1 MGRLNLEV
9 DHAKRRVVVAW
20 LNSLFPELNLPSEES
35 ELELRMQLFDGSVFN
50 GILRR
55 LNLGAVDETP
65 NGGFIYP
72 ERRLENVEKFL
83 SVVHRLGLPTFDL
96 NDLDK
101 GNLSAVVECLFS
113 IRSYLGSAVRKDRI
127 GISLPR
133 SRSLQ
138 ISRWRDNEDMNDSLA
153 DGTRSSPVFG
163 DNKQLN
169 FAEVRF
175 QRTSRS
181 LVYPDSTSATS
192 CHSGHKFH
200 EFFHLKPG
208 QYCELPAS
216 KISEM
221 IKSDSL
227 NNAPTQ
233 LLLRVANG
241 ILDESIERKNEELPQ
256 RVACLLKIV
265 VQEIER
271 RITTQAEHI
280 RHQNNL
286 MKVREEKYLSRIA
299 ALETLH
305 KGTREEIKPGESKIG
320 QQKRLGEEDLV
331 KLMMEKENNKGIIS
345 ELKQILR
352 TSSKSIKQEVVEMQ
366 KKWKEDIERFEVKLR
381 VVTDAADSY
390 RSVMLENRKL
400 YNDVQELKGNI
411 RVFCRIRP
419 LPPGENKKAAT
430 EICIGESGELVIVNP
445 FNQGK
450 DGQKVFKFNKVYS
463 ATATQVSDVLELLQ
477 IGQVN
482 RAMCAT
488 AFKSKK
494 QPVITIHVQGIDLI
508 TGDTLH
514 GSLHLVDLAGSE
526 RVGPSEVA
534 GDRLKEAQYIN
545 KSLSALGDVI
555 FALSQKNAHVPYRN
569 SKLTQVLQSSLGG
582 HGKQVMFVQISP
594 DAKSYSE
601 TISTLKFAKR
611 VSEWS

>member
-1 MGRLNLEV
+1 MCKINPQGINTSIIEEVTHKIRLDKIYADE
-9 DHAKRRVVVAW
+9 AKRRVVVAW

-55 LNLGAVDETP
+55 LNLGTVDETP
-65 NGGFIYP
+65 NGSFISP

-169 FAEVRF
+169 FAELRF

-241 ILDESIERKNEELPQ
+241 ILDEIIERKNEELPQ

-345 ELKQILR
+345 ELKQVIESTKSSYEQIYQELQSDANRMKLELQGRIKFVEVLLGESRERILKLEAVSESMSQERCRKEDLFNNLMCLELQSLQILR

-390 RSVMLENRKL
+390 RSFMLENRKL

-419 LPPGENKKAAT
+419 LLPGENKKPAA

-463 ATATQVSDVLELLQ
+463 ATATQ
-477 IGQVN
+477 
-482 RAMCAT
+482 
-488 AFKSKK
+488 
-494 QPVITIHVQGIDLI
+494 
-508 TGDTLH
+508 
-514 GSLHLVDLAGSE
+514 GSVFG
-526 RVGPSEVA
+526 
-534 GDRLKEAQYIN
+534 Y
-545 KSLSALGDVI
+545 SALGEI
-555 FALSQKNAHVPYRN
+555 
-569 SKLTQVLQSSLGG
+569 SS
-582 HGKQVMFVQISP
+582 
-594 DAKSYSE
+594 
-601 TISTLKFAKR
+601 
-611 VSEWS
+611 